1 MELPSNQPRVLR
13 FGVFEVDLEAREL
26 RKSGMRQKLAGQPF
40 EVLQFLLER
49 SQQII
54 TREELQQHVWPRNT
68 FIDYDLALKK
78 AINRIREVLGDSA
91 ESPRF
96 IETIPRRGY
105 RFIAPFN
112 ERGTPTGTP
121 TVPATAVSG
130 DSIAVLPFTSMSTD
144 PQDELF
150 ADGMTEEI
158 INALAQINHLHVVA
172 RTSAFSFKA
181 KYIDVRDVGRRL
193 NVRTALLG
201 SVRRAGSRLRITI
214 QLVDVRDGCH
224 LWSERY
230 DRELNDIFDLQDE
243 IARSIAS
250 RLKVTV
256 EIKSQEP
263 LAKPGTKNLEAY
275 SLYVKGRA
283 LLYRRGVKVSLALE
297 CFKQAVALD
306 SEYALAWAGIADAY
320 TLLGFYGVMHPETSR
335 PKWQEAAR
343 RALAADPLLAEA
355 HNALAFGSLMYEWDK
370 PQAEREFLRAL
381 ELNPLYVQARDWY
394 ACFYLQVAA
403 GRLDDGVVEA
413 ELAVE
418 SDPLSCYANSILG
431 LLYGGAGRFSDA
443 VHSSERALELD
454 SDSFLAHWALQ
465 TVFFF
470 SGRFEEAV
478 AAGQAA
484 LAISGRHPWALAILT
499 VTLAQWGRLEEAE
512 AVYAELMA
520 RARREYVLPSALSLS
535 AGAVGRYDEAMRY
548 AREAVAIRD
557 PFRTG
562 FSTYWP
568 ISARLR
574 ADPQIDRMLKEKG
587 ID

>member
-1 MELPSNQPRVLR
+1 MELPLNQPRVLR

-40 EVLQFLLER
+40 EVLQLLLER
-49 SQQII
+49 SQQIV
-54 TREELQQHVWPRNT
+54 TREELQQRVWPSNT

-105 RFIAPFN
+105 RFIAPFT
-112 ERGTPTGTP
+112 ERGTAIGPS
-121 TVPATAVSG
+121 VPATSVSG

-158 INALAQINHLHVVA
+158 INALAQINQLHVVA
-172 RTSAFSFKA
+172 RTSAFSYKA
-181 KYIDVRDVGRRL
+181 KYIDVREVGRQL

-201 SVRRAGSRLRITI
+201 SIRRAGTRLRITI

-230 DRELNDIFDLQDE
+230 DRELGDIFDLQDE

-263 LAKPGTKNLEAY
+263 LVKPGTKNLQAY

-320 TLLGFYGVMHPETSR
+320 TLLGFYGFMHPEISR

-343 RALAADPLLAEA
+343 RALAEDPLLAEA
-355 HNALAFGSLMYEWDK
+355 HNALAFGSLMYDWDK
-370 PQAEREFLRAL
+370 PQAEREFLCAL

-394 ACFYLQVAA
+394 ACFYLSIAM
-403 GRLDDGVVEA
+403 GRLDEGVEHG
-413 ELAVE
+413 ELAVQ

-431 LLYGGAGRFSDA
+431 LLYGAARRFSDA
-443 VHSSERALELD
+443 VQSLERAVELD
-454 SDSFLAHWALQ
+454 SDSFLSRWCLQ
-465 TVFFF
+465 VVLLL

-478 AAGQAA
+478 RAGQAA
-484 LAISGRHPWALAILT
+484 LAISGRHPWALAFLT
-499 VTLAQWGRLEEAE
+499 VTLAEWEKFGEAQ
-512 AVYAELMA
+512 AVFAELVA
-520 RARREYVLPSALSLS
+520 RARREYVLPSALALS
-535 AGAVGRYDEAMRY
+535 AGAAGQYDEAMRY
-548 AREAVAIRD
+548 ARDAVATRD
-557 PFRTG
+557 PFRVA
-562 FSTYWP
+562 FSGYWP
-568 ISARLR
+568 TSARLR
-574 ADPQIDRMLKEKG
+574 ADSQIDQMLKEEG

>member
-1 MELPSNQPRVLR
+1 MELPPNQPRVLR

-40 EVLQFLLER
+40 EVLQLLLER

-54 TREELQQHVWPRNT
+54 TRKELQQRVWPSNT

-105 RFIAPFN
+105 RFIAPFI
-112 ERGTPTGTP
+112 ERGTPPGTP
-121 TVPATAVSG
+121 AVPATAVSG
-130 DSIAVLPFTSMSTD
+130 DSIAVLPFTSMSSD

-181 KYIDVRDVGRRL
+181 KYIDVREVGRQL

-201 SVRRAGSRLRITI
+201 SIRRAGTRLRITI

-230 DRELNDIFDLQDE
+230 DRELGDIFDLQDE
-243 IARSIAS
+243 IARSIVS

-263 LAKPGTKNLEAY
+263 LVKPGTKNLQAY

-320 TLLGFYGVMHPETSR
+320 TLLGFYGFMHPETSR

-370 PQAEREFLRAL
+370 PLAEREFLCAL

-394 ACFYLQVAA
+394 ACFYLGTTA
-403 GRLDDGVVEA
+403 GRLNEGVAQA

-443 VHSSERALELD
+443 TQSSERAVELD
-454 SDSFLAHWALQ
+454 SESFLPRWVRQMVL
-465 TVFFF
+465 FY

-484 LAISGRHPWALAILT
+484 LAISGRHPWALAALT
-499 VTLAQWGRLEEAE
+499 VTLANWGKFTEAE
-512 AVYAELMA
+512 FVYAELIA
-520 RARREYVLPSALSLS
+520 RARREYVLPSALSVS
-535 AGAVGRYDEAMRY
+535 AGAIGRHDEAMRH
-548 AREAVAIRD
+548 ACEAIAIRD
-557 PFRTG
+557 PFRVV
-562 FSTYWP
+562 FSSNWQF
-568 ISARLR
+568 SARLR
-574 ADPQIDRMLKEKG
+574 ADSQIDEMLKEEG